1 MIVSIMIQETP
12 FFYDVIDE
20 VGNNLYKLQ
29 LEFGQWLS
37 EIEGN
42 HPFKKYTEIIESNGE
57 VSFAG
62 YINIYG
68 PDAFIGWVNVEKYGE
83 KVAVKIK
90 NDTHLTPAVTIHF

>member
-1 MIVSIMIQETP
+1 MIVSIMIQDNP

-29 LEFGQWLS
+29 LEFGRWLS
-37 EIEGN
+37 KIEGN
-42 HPFKKYTEIIESNGE
+42 HPFKIYTEIIESNGE

-62 YINIYG
+62 YMNIYG
-68 PDAFIGWVNVEKYGE
+68 PDDFIGWINVEKYCE

-90 NDTHLTPAVTIHF
+90 DCIDLTPVATIHF